1 MHDDQSHEG
10 QKRHLLRHFHSKELL
25 VFLQDFKHHQMLCI
39 GSFSAL
45 SLLNENITKG
55 VAYDPHDFNDNRG
68 AEKVQDPVVTQ
79 STGL

>member
-1 MHDDQSHEG
+1 MRTRKFAFEISWP
-10 QKRHLLRHFHSKELL
+10 L
-25 VFLQDFKHHQMLCI
+25 VILQDLKQNQILCI

-45 SLLNENITKG
+45 SLLNEKIAKDD
-55 VAYDPHDFNDNRG
+55 AYDPHDINENRG